1 MSSEDSSDFG
11 DEPTREITVLAVGNL
26 IMGDDGIGPAILSR
40 LVADR
45 GDDPRIWFE
54 DGGLGGMRLLDVVR
68 QSPRLL
74 ILDAIA
80 SHLPPGTVLRI
91 GGDQVPRMLASK
103 LSPHQ
108 VGLLDVLTAARL
120 LEDEPDVVEVVGVV
134 PALLGLQVGLS
145 DPVEAAIG
153 EAVERAHEVLDEW
166 LVP

>member
-1 MSSEDSSDFG
+1 MSFDFSSEIG
-11 DEPTREITVLAVGNL
+11 EQPAREITVLAVGNL

-45 GDDPRIWFE
+45 GEDPRIWFE
-54 DGGLGGMRLLDVVR
+54 DGGLGGMQLLDVVR

-80 SHLPPGTVLRI
+80 SHQPPGTVLRV

-120 LEDEPDVVEVVGVV
+120 LQDEPDEVEVVGVV
-134 PALLGLQVGLS
+134 PALLSLQVGLS
-145 DPVEAAIG
+145 EVVEAAIG
-153 EAVERAHEVLDEW
+153 EAVQRAHEVLDEW